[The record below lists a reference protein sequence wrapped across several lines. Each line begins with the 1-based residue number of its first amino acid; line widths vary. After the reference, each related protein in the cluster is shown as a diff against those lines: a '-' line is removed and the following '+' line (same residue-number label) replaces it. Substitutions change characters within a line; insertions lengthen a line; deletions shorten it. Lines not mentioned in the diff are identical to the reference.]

1 MSWCTCGSLR
11 TTYKSQ
17 FSPAIWVLGIKL
29 SHQAW
34 QQVPLST
41 EPFYQLIGFVLHL
54 VGGGE
59 VFLRKKKAER
69 TEE

>member
-1 MSWCTCGSLR
+1 
-11 TTYKSQ
+11 
-17 FSPAIWVLGIKL
+17 
-29 SHQAW
+29 
-34 QQVPLST
+34 VPLST